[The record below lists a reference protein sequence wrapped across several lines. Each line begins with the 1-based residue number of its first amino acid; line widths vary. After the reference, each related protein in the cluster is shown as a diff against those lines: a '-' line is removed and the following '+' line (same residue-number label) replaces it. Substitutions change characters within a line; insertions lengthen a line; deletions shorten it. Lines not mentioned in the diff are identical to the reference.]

1 MCRNYCDIQQKHS
14 EITTLYTFHSILI
27 VLLQLV
33 QHCCYNHCFCYY
45 VSSNFYYNNY
55 WCCNNHRLYMKIKCN
70 FLVCKE
76 KPMRKYLKHA
86 FFPMASRGRL
96 FGCKNKSLYRIYAK
110 MTLLLNWFI
119 TPLNDFLMS
128 LLSQSVV
135 WSLTHYSTMF
145 ILLLMGPLRVKLMMK
160 QYMQPYEHV
169 VSVSQSDHKTSWQH
183 HFKRLRDNFA
193 IQWRPHSVSFF

>member
-1 MCRNYCDIQQKHS
+1 MSAQTFI
-14 EITTLYTFHSILI
+14 ITTTDAVITTDCIWKLNAISWSVKRSLWESTSNMHSFQWPAGGDSLAA
-27 VLLQLV
+27 
-33 QHCCYNHCFCYY
+33 
-45 VSSNFYYNNY
+45 
-55 WCCNNHRLYMKIKCN
+55 KINLCIE
-70 FLVCKE
+70 F
-76 KPMRKYLKHA
+76 
-86 FFPMASRGRL
+86 
-96 FGCKNKSLYRIYAK
+96 YAK

-160 QYMQPYEHV
+160 QYMLPYEHV

-193 IQWRPHSVSFF
+193 IQWWPHRHLHIPSFNYYRNQVTCFSLSGKTTLLKRSLLLSK